1 MRLVKMAQF
10 EKHQTHKDQQIEK
23 ELTIYNCL
31 LDSVTEN
38 VQVLST
44 AGAVCQYLVQID
56 NFHDRPINLSLLKMP
71 PNFKIEKGT
80 TINEL
85 GLAEFTVPACDS
97 VKLAL
102 VHRFG
107 QKLFV
112 EFLKFLKN
120 FFD

>member
-38 VQVLST
+38 VQILSS
-44 AGAVCQYLVQID
+44 AGAISQYVIQID
-56 NFHDRPINLSLLKMP
+56 NFHDRPVNLSLLKMP
-71 PNFKIEKGT
+71 QNFKIEKGT
-80 TINEL
+80 SINEL

-97 VKLAL
+97 VKLSII
-102 VHRFG
+102 HRSG
-107 QKLFV
+107 QKLP
-112 EFLKFLKN
+112 N
-120 FFD
+120 FKGS